1 MLRNDQFARALGA
14 ILPTVL
20 FGLAMA
26 FAAPAQAQKQ
36 ITINSFKSSS
46 LWPIWVAQKQG
57 FFEKQ
62 GLLTKNMYTANSV
75 SQMVGLI
82 KGDFEMVTTA
92 LDNVIAYAE
101 GEGSPNAPKDADLV
115 AFLGGNNGAL
125 SLIARSDIKSIKDL
139 KGKDL
144 AVDAIGTGFT
154 FVLRDILA
162 RDGVTP
168 ADYKLSAFG
177 NTGAR
182 WQALREG
189 KAVAGLLT
197 PPVSQVAV
205 AQGYTNLANAA
216 DVLGGYQATVAA
228 ARRDWVKNN
237 PDTVIAFIRGYRQ
250 GLDWLLAPANKQAA
264 IDILKAEIAGTT
276 DAAAQENYDLMVAK
290 PGGFDPGGKIDT
302 AGARRVLELRRQYG
316 PQGKPAADISRFIDE
331 SYFERAVRP

>member
-1 MLRNDQFARALGA
+1 MLTDWNSLSNSVRNSVRYRRDAVITGCVPAISMKDTRAFSIEMTGTKPGHGVIQSQAPLGIKLSGGCAVLRNDQFARALGA

-82 KGDFEMVTTA
+82 RGDFEMVTTA

-139 KGKDL
+139 KGKDTSRSTRSAPASL
-144 AVDAIGTGFT
+144 SCCATSSPATASPPRT
-154 FVLRDILA
+154 TSSPPSA
-162 RDGVTP
+162 TP
-168 ADYKLSAFG
+168 AHAGKRCARAKLSPVCSRRPSRRSRSRRATPTWPTRPMCSRLSG
-177 NTGAR
+177 HCRGRAPGLGQEQSR
-182 WQALREG
+182 YRHRLHPRLSPRPRLA
-189 KAVAGLLT
+189 AG
-197 PPVSQVAV
+197 
-205 AQGYTNLANAA
+205 
-216 DVLGGYQATVAA
+216 
-228 ARRDWVKNN
+228 
-237 PDTVIAFIRGYRQ
+237 
-250 GLDWLLAPANKQAA
+250 
-264 IDILKAEIAGTT
+264 
-276 DAAAQENYDLMVAK
+276 
-290 PGGFDPGGKIDT
+290 PG
-302 AGARRVLELRRQYG
+302 E
-316 PQGKPAADISRFIDE
+316 
-331 SYFERAVRP
+331 